1 MRCHRRTGCA
11 VGVALLL
18 ATALGCATRPAA
30 PNGVEAHVRHL
41 ASERMAG
48 RLTGTAGERRAADY
62 LATQLRRIG
71 ATPLPGRDFELP
83 FDFAAGA
90 RDAGSSLSLEGGGR
104 DARWAGSDRVRA
116 LSFSTSARVSGGVVF
131 AGYGLTL
138 PEAHGFPY
146 DSYAGL
152 DVQDKIVV
160 VLRYFPEDL
169 DHARRTLLARYAGL
183 RYKAMNARERGA
195 KALVV
200 ATGPRSPN
208 PGRTVPMTFDSAIS
222 GSGIVAASISGEV
235 ADAIFSFLPDTSL
248 EELQAALDRG
258 DPHATGT
265 EIPDLA
271 LELDVR
277 VEREH
282 RRGTN
287 VVGLLP
293 ATGGNG
299 TPYVLVG
306 AHYDPLGTGAH
317 GNSLAREDER
327 GEIHFGAD
335 DNASG
340 TAAVLRIGE
349 LLASEPR
356 RRGVVLAL
364 WSGEELGLLGSS
376 AFLEQGILDAEGIAA
391 ALNFDMVGRVR
402 DNALLL
408 QAVGTSPSWPLLI
421 ERANEAIGIELR
433 LQQDPHLPTDS
444 AVFDAARVPTLNF
457 FSGSHADHHRPTDS
471 AERIN
476 YPDLERVAQLGAG
489 VVRGLSQLE
498 RPPDFVAL
506 EPSLRSGR
514 AGAPLRT
521 YTGTIPDYASSAEGL
536 GLADVVVGGPAAQ
549 AGLRGGD
556 LIVRFGAQRITN
568 VYDYTWALDA
578 AKIGEPIEVI
588 YLRDGERRTT
598 TLVPRARE

>member
-1 MRCHRRTGCA
+1 MRCDQRAASA

-18 ATALGCATRPAA
+18 AATLGCATRAAA
-30 PNGVEAHVRHL
+30 PNSVEAHVRQL

-62 LATQLRRIG
+62 LARQLRRIG
-71 ATPLPGRDFELP
+71 ATPLPGRDFEIP

-104 DARWAGSDRVRA
+104 DARWAGPDRVRA
-116 LSFSTSARVSGGVVF
+116 LSFSTSARASGGVVF

-138 PEAHGFPY
+138 SEAHGFPY

-152 DVQDKIVV
+152 DVQDKIVI

-169 DHARRTLLARYAGL
+169 DHDRRTLLARYAGL
-183 RYKAMNARERGA
+183 RCNALNARERGA

-200 ATGPRSPN
+200 VTGPRSPN
-208 PGRTVPMTFDSAIS
+208 PGRTVPMTFDSAVS
-222 GSGIVAASISGEV
+222 GSGIVAASISDEV

-258 DPHATGT
+258 DPHATGA
-265 EIPDLA
+265 EIPNLA

-277 VEREH
+277 VERV
-282 RRGTN
+282 RQRGTN

-293 ATGGNG
+293 ATRGDDA
-299 TPYVLVG
+299 PYVLVG
-306 AHYDPLGTGAH
+306 AHYDHLGTGAH

-327 GEIHFGAD
+327 GEIHLGAD
-335 DNASG
+335 DHASG

-349 LLASEPR
+349 LLAPESR
-356 RRGVVLAL
+356 RRGVVLAF

-376 AFLEQGILDAEGIAA
+376 AFLEQEILDADGIAA
-391 ALNFDMVGRVR
+391 SLNFDMVGRVR
-402 DNALLL
+402 DNALVL
-408 QAVGTSPSWPLLI
+408 QALGSSPAWPVLI
-421 ERANEAIGIELR
+421 ERANQAIGIELR
-433 LQQDPHLPTDS
+433 LQEDPHLPSDS
-444 AVFDAARVPTLNF
+444 MVFNAAGVPTLNF
-457 FSGSHADHHRPTDS
+457 FSGPHSDYHRPSDTPG
-471 AERIN
+471 RIN

-489 VVRGLSQLE
+489 VVRGLSQLDE
-498 RPPDFVAL
+498 PPRFVAV
-506 EPSLRSGR
+506 ERSSEHGR
-514 AGAPLRT
+514 EGAPLRA
-521 YTGTIPDYASSAEGL
+521 YTGTIPDYASGAEGL
-536 GLADVVVGGPAAQ
+536 ALADVVEGGPAAE

-568 VYDYTWALDA
+568 IYDYTWALDA

-598 TLVPRARE
+598 TLVPRTRE